1 MNTRSC
7 LLAGL
12 AFVLAGCADAE
23 PAAPAS
29 TEMTDDPAGAM
40 GNLRGLVIDDA
51 LVPVS
56 GANVT
61 LSTVERTVRT
71 NVDGSFLF
79 DNVPVGEHTLVV
91 EASGIASV
99 SKDVTIAEGETAYVE
114 VSVEHVRSEVGY
126 YVTKVGRG
134 ILACGATYRQGFTT
148 AIGPFLGGGC
158 NVINA
163 TGLDV
168 STYFTWLSDNL
179 SAWRGGAAET
189 EWTSTQAFGNGL
201 VQDWAVIGCANN
213 RNATFGRDTGPSPL
227 RNLLGSFELDYRLQ
241 DLPNSSC
248 EGHERC
254 NDEGCHMIN
263 RIFSWPSTQ
272 PEEAPV
278 DVGITLQ
285 QTFTT
290 YISEFFRQEPPQDF
304 TALLDS

>member
-1 MNTRSC
+1 MNAKTC
-7 LLAGL
+7 ILVGL

-29 TEMTDDPAGAM
+29 TLVTQDPDAAM
-40 GNLRGLVIDDA
+40 GTLRGLVVDDT
-51 LVPVS
+51 LIPVS
-56 GANVT
+56 GVNVT
-61 LSTVERTVRT
+61 LVELARMTRTT
-71 NVDGSFLF
+71 IDGSFLF
-79 DNVPVGEHTLVV
+79 EHVPAGEHTVVV
-91 EASGIASV
+91 ESPGIASA
-99 SKDVTIAEGETAYVE
+99 SKEVAVADGETTYIE
-114 VSVEHVRSEVGY
+114 VSVEHVKTEVGY
-126 YVTKVGRG
+126 FVTKIGRG

-168 STYFTWLSDNL
+168 STYFTWLSDDL

-189 EWTSTQAFGNGL
+189 EWSSTQAFGNGL

-227 RNLLGSFELDYRLQ
+227 RNLLGSFELDYRIQ

-248 EGHERC
+248 NGHESC
-254 NDEGCHMIN
+254 NEDGCHMIN

-272 PEEAPV
+272 PEEAAI